1 LNRTTLK
8 LGFWSAILSAVLA
21 VLWFVTFQMQDVFA
35 AVPAWQNLDA
45 YAGAYRMVRLTL
57 VYPSLL
63 LALAYIVLMAVL
75 HRRASDDRKVWS
87 LIALSVGI
95 LYATMASIN
104 YHIQAVAVRQS
115 LAAGETA
122 GVQLW
127 IPDNPHSAYTAL
139 ANSYV
144 YMSISMAFAA
154 FVFGRGRLQGWIRG
168 LLLAQVLSAIG
179 QVGWSMF
186 DWSDTIFIATSMV
199 WVIGAPAAFVLMAV
213 LFRRQGRRAR
223 AAAASRHR
231 ATASPTA
238 QPHPQGAE

>member
-1 LNRTTLK
+1 LNRTTRR

-21 VLWFVTFQMQDVFA
+21 VLWFITFQMQDVFA
-35 AVPAWQNLDA
+35 AVPGWQNLDA
-45 YAGAYRMVRLTL
+45 YASAYRMVRLAL

-75 HRRASDDRKVWS
+75 HRTAPDDRKVWS
-87 LIALSVGI
+87 LIALSIGI

-104 YHIQAVAVRQS
+104 YNIQAVAVRQS

-122 GVQLW
+122 GVELW

-144 YMSISMAFAA
+144 YMSISMVFAA
-154 FVFGRGRLQGWIRG
+154 FVFQRGRLQAWIRG
-168 LLLAQVLSAIG
+168 LFLAQVLAAIG
-179 QVGWSMF
+179 QIGWSMF
-186 DWSDTIFIATSMV
+186 DWSDALFIATSML

-213 LFRRQGRRAR
+213 LFRRRGAQAL
-223 AAAASRHR
+223 AAAEPRHR

-238 QPHPQGAE
+238 